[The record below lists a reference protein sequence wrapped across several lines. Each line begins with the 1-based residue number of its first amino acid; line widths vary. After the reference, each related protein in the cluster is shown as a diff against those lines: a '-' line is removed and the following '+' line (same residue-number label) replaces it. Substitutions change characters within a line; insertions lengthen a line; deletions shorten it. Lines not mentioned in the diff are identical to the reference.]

1 MPQKE
6 RRKHHR
12 AKVVWP
18 VIMENNRNIISGET
32 QDISA
37 GGAYIRCRKPLK
49 PAEVSMYVSVSL
61 LSPRIRAMAE
71 VVRLDVLGSY
81 NGVEYY
87 GIGVR
92 FVATHLAWVAGH
104 KNVTPHNNIGIPNPS
119 ATVIMSLAAKAIL
132 PASIP
137 HLDNP
142 QYTVADQISAK
153 CELRDVIHSFTYPL
167 HILNFPRV
175 HILISD
181 PIFHLHHI

>member
-1 MPQKE
+1 MPQQE

-37 GGAYIRCRKPLK
+37 GGAYMRCRNPLK
-49 PAEVSMYVSVSL
+49 PVEVSMYVSVSF

-71 VVRLDVLGSY
+71 VVRLDILGSA

-92 FVATHLAWVAGH
+92 FVSVSDEGR
-104 KNVTPHNNIGIPNPS
+104 
-119 ATVIMSLAAKAIL
+119 
-132 PASIP
+132 
-137 HLDNP
+137 
-142 QYTVADQISAK
+142 
-153 CELRDVIHSFTYPL
+153 E
-167 HILNFPRV
+167 
-175 HILISD
+175 LISLELQD
-181 PIFHLHHI
+181 TKLSPPTTTSVSPTHQPLP

>member
-92 FVATHLAWVAGH
+92 FVA
-104 KNVTPHNNIGIPNPS
+104 
-119 ATVIMSLAAKAIL
+119 
-132 PASIP
+132 
-137 HLDNP
+137 
-142 QYTVADQISAK
+142 ISD
-153 CELRDVIHSFTYPL
+153 EGRE
-167 HILNFPRV
+167 
-175 HILISD
+175 LISLGLQD
-181 PIFHLHHI
+181 TKTSPPTTTSVSPGCQGNTTRFHPPP

>member
-92 FVATHLAWVAGH
+92 FVAISDEGRELISLGLQDTKTSPPTTTSVSPTHQQRSW
-104 KNVTPHNNIGIPNPS
+104 
-119 ATVIMSLAAKAIL
+119 L
-132 PASIP
+132 PR
-137 HLDNP
+137 
-142 QYTVADQISAK
+142 QY
-153 CELRDVIHSFTYPL
+153 YPL
-167 HILNFPRV
+167 PSPTLITHNILWQIKFQQSVN
-175 HILISD
+175 
-181 PIFHLHHI
+181 

>member
-49 PAEVSMYVSVSL
+49 PLEVSMYVSVSL

-92 FVATHLAWVAGH
+92 FVA
-104 KNVTPHNNIGIPNPS
+104 
-119 ATVIMSLAAKAIL
+119 
-132 PASIP
+132 
-137 HLDNP
+137 
-142 QYTVADQISAK
+142 ISD
-153 CELRDVIHSFTYPL
+153 EGRE
-167 HILNFPRV
+167 
-175 HILISD
+175 LISLGLQD
-181 PIFHLHHI
+181 TKTSPPTTTSVSPTHQQRS